1 MKGTILGVILD
12 MNCDLSILNHLLLFI
27 HAHQSQ
33 SHNNRL
39 LFITSGSRN
48 RILYPR
54 KTNQTEKQ
62 GNEYKQFHD
71 IDQQIKLITTDN
83 SNNPKISGAL
93 SLALTYINKH
103 NLNKEF
109 QSRILLLSSSKDDPS
124 QHISM
129 MNTMFAAQRAE
140 IKIDVC
146 RLTSIKSIYFP
157 QACFL
162 TKGIFKEISDQANL
176 VHYLLY
182 IFLAD
187 GDIREEL
194 NLEAEKKLD
203 FGATCFCHK
212 KNVDLAFVCSV
223 CLSSSLYFI

>member
-1 MKGTILGVILD
+1 MKGTMLVVILD

-33 SHNNRL
+33 SHNNNL

-48 RILYPR
+48 EILYPR
-54 KTNQTEKQ
+54 KTNHTEKQ

-71 IDQQIKLITTDN
+71 IDQQIKKITPN
-83 SNNPKISGAL
+83 KSNNPKISGAL

-103 NLNKEF
+103 NANKEL
-109 QSRILLLSSSKDDPS
+109 QARILVMSSSKDDPS
-124 QHISM
+124 QHISI

-146 RLTSIKSIYFP
+146 RLSSLKSVYLP

-162 TKGIFKEISDQANL
+162 TKGIFKQVSEHGNL
-176 VHYLLY
+176 IHYLLY

-187 GDIREEL
+187 GEVRDEL

-203 FGATCFCHK
+203 FRATCFCHK

-223 CLSSSLYFI
+223 CLSSN